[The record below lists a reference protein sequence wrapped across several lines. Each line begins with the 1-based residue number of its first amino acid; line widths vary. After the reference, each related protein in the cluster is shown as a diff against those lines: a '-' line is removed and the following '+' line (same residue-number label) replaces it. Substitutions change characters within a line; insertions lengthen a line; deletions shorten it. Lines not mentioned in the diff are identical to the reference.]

1 MTSYNPFSLAGKT
14 VLVTGASSGIG
25 RGAAAAIARMGA
37 RVVVTGRN
45 EERLAR
51 TLSELEGEGHVAV
64 AADIARQEGIDALV
78 SQVPVLDG
86 VLHCAGISKICNVKR
101 ISRAL
106 LEEIVAINEMA
117 PILLTAGLLKAKKLG
132 RGASVVIIASVSGVF
147 IGSEVGESPYSATK
161 GGLSGF
167 AKSAAR
173 ELAGQGIRVNTICPA
188 VVRTELLSL
197 ATTMFSDEQMEAQVA
212 AYPLGRFGTV
222 EDIAG
227 AAIYLLSDASSW
239 VTGIDLAVD
248 GGFHL

>member
-1 MTSYNPFSLAGKT
+1 MAYNPFSLAGKT
-14 VLVTGASSGIG
+14 ILVTGASSGIG
-25 RGAAAAIARMGA
+25 QGAAVACSRMGA
-37 RVVVTGRN
+37 RLVVNGRN
-45 EERLAR
+45 EERLAE
-51 TLSELEGEGHVAV
+51 TLSRMEGEGHRAI
-64 AADIARQEGIDALV
+64 AADIATQEGLDFLV
-78 SQVPVLDG
+78 AEAPALDG

-101 ISRAL
+101 ISRTL

-117 PILLTAGLLKAKKLG
+117 PILLTAGLLKAKKLT
-132 RGASVVIIASVSGVF
+132 RGASVVLVASVSGVF

-167 AKSAAR
+167 SKSAAR

-188 VVRTELLSL
+188 VVQTELLGL
-197 ATTMFSDEQMEAQVA
+197 AKTLFSEEQMAAQVA

-222 EDIAG
+222 DDIAA